1 MNAPEFDVLVIGAGY
16 AGLSAATM
24 LQAQGLSV
32 ALLEARD
39 RVGGRTL
46 ERPVAGMPRL
56 ELGGQY
62 FADVQERVTQLVKDV
77 GLQAVPAWNEGDSFL
92 ALGDRVARYQST
104 PARCLVEQLEFPEE
118 VGAEIEAT
126 LAELN
131 RLYPQVSGATPWECD
146 EAEQWDAVTFETWI
160 AGRIASSTG
169 REFFRFLTNQAYSTE
184 PGQISLLQMLWFINT
199 SHGLPP
205 WATGGAQANR
215 VAGGTQLVAQALAER
230 LGDALRLNQPVQAI
244 EQDDQG
250 VRVQTPH
257 REYSARAA
265 IICLPPQLVAALDY
279 APSLPADLYRAFSAQ
294 QTGNTMKVQAVY
306 ERPFWRDKGWSGNG
320 INWAGPQTFT
330 YDNTLPGSDVGVL
343 LGFLTARRAT
353 DMLRLPQEERKAA
366 VLRAWADVFGPETLA
381 PIDYIEKDWTA
392 DEFTRG
398 GYGCHVPPGFWCEL
412 GPALGGESMPRFRR
426 LWWAASD
433 LAKDWNGYLE
443 GALFAGE
450 QAANEV
456 TASLVTELQDAQLQ
470 PVNA

>member
-1 MNAPEFDVLVIGAGY
+1 MPTPDCDVLVIGAGY
-16 AGLSAATM
+16 AGLSATTT
-24 LQAQGLSV
+24 LQAQGFSV

-62 FADVQERVTQLVKDV
+62 FADVQERITQLVKDV

-104 PARCLVEQLEFPEE
+104 PARCLVDELNFPAE

-126 LAELN
+126 LHELN
-131 RLYPQVSGATPWECD
+131 RLYPQVSGATPWTCD
-146 EAEQWDAVTFETWI
+146 QAEQWDAVTFETWI
-160 AGRIASSTG
+160 ASRIASPTG

-215 VAGGTQLVAQALAER
+215 VAGGTQLVAQKLAER
-230 LGDALRLNQPVQAI
+230 LGDALRLNQTVQAI
-244 EQDDQG
+244 EQDDEG
-250 VRVQTPH
+250 VRVQTQH
-257 REYSARAA
+257 RDYAARAA
-265 IICLPPQLVAALDY
+265 IICLPPQLVAGLHY
-279 APSLPADLYRAFSAQ
+279 TPSLPSDLHRAFSAQ
-294 QTGNTMKVQAVY
+294 QTGNTMKVQAAY
-306 ERPFWRDKGWSGNG
+306 ARPFWRDNGWSGNG

-330 YDNTLPGSDVGVL
+330 YDNTLPASDVGVL

-353 DMLRLPQEERKAA
+353 DMLRLPPEERKAA
-366 VLRAWADVFGPETLA
+366 VLQAWATVFGPEALT

-412 GPALGGESMPRFRR
+412 GPALGGESMPRFGR

-443 GALFAGE
+443 GALYAGE

-456 TASLVTELQDAQLQ
+456 DKCVSAELQVAQLQ
-470 PVNA
+470 AG